1 MPTYTGTKPGATSA
15 STAGPPASILKA
27 ASQSKRKSPVFG
39 DKITT
44 SATPAA
50 TVGTPTDCGNK
61 AARPQGTSP
70 MARDTDDDLDIQP
83 LDLGIEGDGETSAN
97 DEDQN
102 SVSREI

>member
-1 MPTYTGTKPGATSA
+1 
-15 STAGPPASILKA
+15 
-27 ASQSKRKSPVFG
+27 
-39 DKITT
+39 
-44 SATPAA
+44 
-50 TVGTPTDCGNK
+50 
-61 AARPQGTSP
+61 